1 MKMMSVIAVT
11 PREGAADQ
19 ITDLIVKSRANGVFG
34 LEVYSIVH
42 TREAQLLV
50 VNQWA
55 SIDAFMEYVN
65 GPHNM
70 IELIEGLCERF
81 DEEYIC
87 KAYSGAVMHQE
98 INKSAHA
105 DHPDSIYA

>member
-11 PREGAADQ
+11 PKEGAADE

-42 TREAQLLV
+42 TREDQLLV
-50 VNQWA
+50 VNEWA

-81 DEEYIC
+81 DEENIC

-98 INKSAHA
+98 INK
-105 DHPDSIYA
+105 